1 MVIVSFILIVMML
14 VQISIK
20 GMKKMLSIT
29 LEVYDWLTNKLN
41 S

>member
-20 GMKKMLSIT
+20 GLKKMFSIT
-29 LEVYDWLTNKLN
+29 LEVYDWLSTKLN
-41 S
+41 C